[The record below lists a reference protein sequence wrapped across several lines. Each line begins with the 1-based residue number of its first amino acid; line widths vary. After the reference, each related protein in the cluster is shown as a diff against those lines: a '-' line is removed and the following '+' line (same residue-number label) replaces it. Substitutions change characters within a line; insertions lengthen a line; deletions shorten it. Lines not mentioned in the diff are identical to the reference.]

1 MILFVNMNLTS
12 SLLPLCILYYV
23 SIHIYKGSRILARH
37 SSNISTLSEKFDS
50 AVDIDN
56 IKQQGIGE
64 EGTNIVGSRL
74 LINAKEVEENNI
86 IEETELFLKQVNASS
101 YTHKS
106 WTDMRRTL
114 VYLRTEVR
122 FYNEIVPLLLLSSC
136 DDDESGNT
144 LRKYLPVV
152 HHADYNLDGLISE
165 DCPTTYAKQPSPFV
179 GTSSS
184 SDEEE
189 ENERMKHQ
197 LLKDKGGHIL
207 LQSLSPT
214 HGYFQTS
221 PISLQQSLQC
231 LTAVAELHASAW
243 GDTKLLQTIHNRLSN
258 AGGSYQLSF
267 RNPKEL
273 HNMVDSWEHFRRQF
287 AGLNEKTATVLEKE
301 SIVKLGQ
308 RVHDMAEYV
317 SKELSPLVED
327 EYATLVHGDYKA
339 MVSSCV

>member
-1 MILFVNMNLTS
+1 M
-12 SLLPLCILYYV
+12 
-23 SIHIYKGSRILARH
+23 ARH

-56 IKQQGIGE
+56 KQQELRE
-64 EGTNIVGSRL
+64 EGVLDIVGSRL
-74 LINAKEVEENNI
+74 LINAKEIEENNNI

-136 DDDESGNT
+136 DYNDDDDGNNT
-144 LRKYLPVV
+144 VGKYLPTV

-184 SDEEE
+184 SEEEE
-189 ENERMKHQ
+189 ENERMKLQ

-243 GDTKLLQTIHNRLSN
+243 GNTKLLQTISNRLSS

-273 HNMVDSWEHFRRQF
+273 HNMVDSWEHFRGQF
-287 AGLNEKTATVLEKE
+287 AGLNEKTASVLEKE

-317 SKELSPLVED
+317 SKELSPSVDD

-339 MVSSCV
+339 MVSSCVWLSI

>member
-1 MILFVNMNLTS
+1 MNLTS
-12 SLLPLCILYYV
+12 SLLPLCISYYV
-23 SIHIYKGSRILARH
+23 SIHLNKGSRILVRH

-56 IKQQGIGE
+56 KQQELRE
-64 EGTNIVGSRL
+64 EGVLDIVGSRL
-74 LINAKEVEENNI
+74 LINAKEIEENNNI

-122 FYNEIVPLLLLSSC
+122 FYNEIVPLLLSSC
-136 DDDESGNT
+136 DDDDNDDDDDGNT
-144 LRKYLPVV
+144 LRKYLPTV

-179 GTSSS
+179 EETSSS
-184 SDEEE
+184 DEE

-243 GDTKLLQTIHNRLSN
+243 GNTKLLQTISNRLSS

-273 HNMVDSWEHFRRQF
+273 HNMVDSWEHFRGQF
-287 AGLNEKTATVLEKE
+287 AGLNEKTASVLEKE

-317 SKELSPLVED
+317 SKELSPSVDD